1 MADKTITILDENG
14 GVVSGVLNFKKADN
28 GYGYIHKN
36 HSDDVDYGMQIR
48 DFDEESNSAIFQ
60 ISGELQQAN
69 LLLQKAGDASASKH
83 TIYHTGNK
91 PTAKDIGAVAKA
103 GDTMTGTLTVEN
115 SSQPAIKLHNTGTD
129 STSVISGNADA
140 TYMTVYNTDGD
151 ANNYRAL
158 ALIDSNGFNNIKEAL
173 RLIDK
178 SNGTSTTYKIYGT
191 HNKPTPEEIG
201 AYSSSGGTID
211 GTITL
216 NKYNNGYGTINKNH
230 SASADYGMQFRDVS
244 SDDKTA
250 TLIVSGAT
258 QKATLSLKPSASG
271 TVSTYEIY
279 HEGNKPTPSEIG
291 AAAANTHYIK
301 TYTSITQ
308 LGLTAGSE
316 TIGSIVSSLPIN
328 SRLVG
333 AVGASS
339 NTAIYPYDYGTLI
352 VDKIDEYR
360 TIFTFYKKENNA
372 MWVGTYDANKAT
384 PWSGWS
390 KIYNAEDKPTAEEIL
405 PGTFVGKMMAQYTA
419 GSNLGESQLRN
430 IYAGTASMTAGT
442 TKLNP
447 GYIYLQYK

>member
-48 DFDEESNSAIFQ
+48 DFDEESNSAILQ
-60 ISGELQQAN
+60 ISGQLQQAY
-69 LLLQKAGDASASKH
+69 LVLQKADDESSTRYAL
-83 TIYHTGNK
+83 YHTGNK
-91 PTAKDIGAVAKA
+91 PTPSAIGAVAKT
-103 GDTMTGTLTVEN
+103 GDTMTGDLYMSSSSPTIRMTNESTGSFSAMGASAN
-115 SSQPAIKLHNTGTD
+115 SANLYCRNVADSLDNYRSVALFNSTGSSDIKNAIRL
-129 STSVISGNADA
+129 ADVTNGKA
-140 TYMTVYNTDGD
+140 TYYYV
-151 ANNYRAL
+151 
-158 ALIDSNGFNNIKEAL
+158 
-173 RLIDK
+173 
-178 SNGTSTTYKIYGT
+178 YGT
-191 HNKPTPEEIG
+191 HNKPTPDDIG
-201 AYSSSGGTID
+201 ALSSYGGNIA
-211 GTITL
+211 GTITV
-216 NKYNNGYGTINKNH
+216 NKYDNGYGSITKNH
-230 SASADYGMQFRDVS
+230 STSADYGMYLRDVS
-244 SDDKTA
+244 SDEKVA

-258 QKATLSLKPSASG
+258 QKASLSLKPSASG
-271 TVSTYEIY
+271 TASTYEIY

-301 TYTSITQ
+301 SYTSVSQ
-308 LGLTAGSE
+308 LGLTVGQE
-316 TIGSIVSSLPIN
+316 TIGGIVSAMPVN

-333 AVGASS
+333 AVGAQS
-339 NTAIYPYDYGTLI
+339 NTSIYPYGYGTLV

-360 TIFTFYKKENNA
+360 TVFTFYKKEDNA
-372 MWVGTYDANKAT
+372 TWFGTYDANKTT

-390 KIYNAEDKPTAEEIL
+390 KIYNDENKPSAEEIL
-405 PGTFVGKMMAQYTA
+405 PGTFIGKMMAQYTA